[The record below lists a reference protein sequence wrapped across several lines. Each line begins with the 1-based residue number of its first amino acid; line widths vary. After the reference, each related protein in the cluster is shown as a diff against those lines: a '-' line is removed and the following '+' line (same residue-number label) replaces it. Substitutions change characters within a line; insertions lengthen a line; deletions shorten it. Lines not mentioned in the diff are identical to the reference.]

1 VQDDR
6 VADVAL
12 PPCGRGRGKKEAAM
26 AQLTQP
32 PPSRRPSVPRAA
44 PISARGPCPGS
55 GTASQR
61 TAAGR
66 PWCACRRSWQDE
78 ERAGCQDARRSR
90 DRGDGIRG
98 LGVFLIPYPLGSQL
112 VSRDGTDLPGCG
124 SRRNCCP
131 SSWPSYTSTSRSRCC
146 DDQLNSPCAGDRAC
160 TRVSGQRTQV
170 MPQAT
175 RRKAPNG

>member
-1 VQDDR
+1 
-6 VADVAL
+6 
-12 PPCGRGRGKKEAAM
+12 M

-175 RRKAPNG
+175 QMSTGNCARVKAGLKVPTRRKAPNG